1 MQLLRIVLVLAAAAA
16 VTGQYLQERYR
27 LAVLEK
33 LPGRVARDRYEARR
47 HRSERVMAV
56 VTVVL
61 GLLGLAALVDLI
73 LGGGRPR

>member
-16 VTGQYLQERYR
+16 VAGQYLQERYR

-33 LPGRVARDRYEARR
+33 QPGRKARDGYEARR
-47 HRSERVMAV
+47 RGSERVMLV

-61 GLLGLAALVDLI
+61 GLVGVAAVVDLA
-73 LGGGRPR
+73 LGGGQR